1 MSTMPQLVLVAPGRA
16 EWAEVPVPTLT
27 GDVDALVR
35 PVAVATCD
43 LDTAINSSAFP
54 MPMPY
59 ALGHEFV
66 AEVTEVG
73 SGVTSVRAGDVVAV
87 PFQINCGECV
97 WCRRGVTNSC
107 TTVKRGA
114 AYGLGPIGGEEW
126 GGAVSDVVRVPF
138 ADAMLLPLPAGLAP
152 VTVASLDN
160 LPDGWRTVAPY
171 LSEVDDGPRVL
182 IIGGISIG
190 LYAVAVARAMGAEV
204 TYVDG
209 NQRRAEVAASVGATV
224 VAPGVERVGRFPITV
239 NTGGNREGLLLAL
252 RSTEPDGVCT
262 DTGIFVEDVP
272 MPLWQMYTTGVRF
285 VTSRVSARAALPAVL
300 DLVASGR
307 LDPSVVTAT
316 TAAWAD
322 AASAWSSHRDKLVL
336 VR

>member
-1 MSTMPQLVLVAPGRA
+1 MSTMPQLVLAAPGRA
-16 EWAEVPVPTLT
+16 EWAEVPAPTLA

-43 LDTAINSSAFP
+43 LDTVINAGSFP
-54 MPMPY
+54 MQLPY

-66 AEVTEVG
+66 AEVTAVG
-73 SGVTSVRAGDVVAV
+73 TDVVSVRVGDMVAV
-87 PFQINCGECV
+87 PFQINCGECS
-97 WCRRGVTNSC
+97 WCRRGITNSC
-107 TTVKRGA
+107 STVKRGA
-114 AYGLGPIGGEEW
+114 AYGLGPIGGADW

-138 ADAMLLPLPAGLAP
+138 ADAMLLRVPAGISPTA
-152 VTVASLDN
+152 VASLDN

-171 LSEVDDGPRVL
+171 LSEVDQDPRVL
-182 IIGGISIG
+182 IVGGISIG

-204 TYVDG
+204 TFVEG
-209 NQRRAEVAASVGATV
+209 NPRRADVAAKLGATV
-224 VAPGVERVGRFPITV
+224 LEPGVERVGRFPITV
-239 NTGGNREGLLLAL
+239 NTGGTREGLMLAL

-262 DTGIFVEDVP
+262 DTGIFVDDVL

-285 VTSRVSARAALPAVL
+285 VTARVSARAALPAVL

-316 TAAWAD
+316 TAPWSD